1 LAAYEPEIEDE
12 DEDEDEEG
20 EEETAATERT
30 GLLLKAHDHPSYG
43 SASARHAN
51 QTTGGSLPAAASP
64 SPSPPPDLE
73 ARGGM
78 LQSRA
83 SNDSSSSAISNSS
96 TSSAH
101 ALVPAEGSAKVS
113 AAVPVRTSS
122 PDDADDSVPPRGW
135 LCFAENPLSGIG
147 DAFAILPRPLKF
159 IWLLQLVWWY
169 CALHVNLWWT
179 SWVVVE
185 LYGSVQQNVAQ
196 QTSLCLSLTGF
207 CAFCLTHH
215 CCSSSVIIVCVL
227 FVVFHPAAA
236 SLPRLLPPTTRS
248 TIPPSPVIR

>member
-1 LAAYEPEIEDE
+1 VCFLSALAAYEPEIEDE

-51 QTTGGSLPAAASP
+51 QTATKDVGLPAAASS

-78 LQSRA
+78 MQSRA
-83 SNDSSSSAISNSS
+83 SNDSSSSSAVSNSS
-96 TSSAH
+96 SSSDH
-101 ALVPAEGSAKVS
+101 ALVPAEGIAKVS
-113 AAVPVRTSS
+113 AVVPVRTSS
-122 PDDADDSVPPRGW
+122 PDHADDSVPPRGW

-185 LYGSVQQNVAQ
+185 LYGSVQ
-196 QTSLCLSLTGF
+196 
-207 CAFCLTHH
+207 
-215 CCSSSVIIVCVL
+215 
-227 FVVFHPAAA
+227 
-236 SLPRLLPPTTRS
+236 
-248 TIPPSPVIR
+248 